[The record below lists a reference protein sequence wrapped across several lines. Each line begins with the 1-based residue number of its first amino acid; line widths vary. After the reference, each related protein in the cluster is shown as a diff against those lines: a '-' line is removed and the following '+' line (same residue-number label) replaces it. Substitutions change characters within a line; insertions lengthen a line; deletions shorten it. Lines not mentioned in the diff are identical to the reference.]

1 MAGWLTF
8 RDRRS
13 PLASGLCAAL
23 AFTFAGCDGKP
34 IPLLKLSDDEARP
47 LQLGIVADRRCE
59 PLENP
64 LDLFFPFES
73 FEPLRAALGRELGR
87 PVDFGLCFLFT
98 ADEYL
103 CDGLFDLAILSP
115 VQYANLPDRERF
127 PVLAL
132 ARDKHGRTVASG
144 LLVVA
149 GGGEIRSVA
158 DLRGKVVA
166 FGPPRDSRTHCAA
179 LRRLAELGIRPADL
193 APSPLPARGALKTL
207 PGSQEVACSVLE
219 GSSHAGWIDEGY
231 WEGLPESAAEAQGP
245 SRVTL
250 RVIDRTIAIPELLVV
265 GSSRLDASTRRRIEG
280 FLYTLGNRQPEVLR
294 PLGLSGFEPPGEE
307 VLAACARLAGAMVP

>member
-1 MAGWLTF
+1 MARRLTF
-8 RDRRS
+8 RGRRS
-13 PLASGLCAAL
+13 LLAPGACTAL
-23 AFTFAGCDGKP
+23 TFTFAGCAGKP
-34 IPLLKLSDDEARP
+34 IPLLKLSDEGARP

-64 LDLFFPFES
+64 LDLFFPFQS

-87 PVDFGLCFLFT
+87 PVNFGLCFLLT

-103 CDGLFDLAILSP
+103 CDGLFDLAILTP

-132 ARDKHGRTVASG
+132 ARDQQGRSAASG
-144 LLVVA
+144 LLVAA
-149 GGGEIRSVA
+149 GDGEIRSVA
-158 DLRGKVVA
+158 DLCGKVVA

-179 LRRLAELGIRPADL
+179 LLRLAELGIRPADL
-193 APSPLPARGALKTL
+193 APSPLPVPGALKSL
-207 PGSQEVACSVLE
+207 SGSHEVVCSVLD

-231 WEGLPESAAEAQGP
+231 WQGLPESAAEAGGP
-245 SRVTL
+245 SRAAL

-265 GSSRLDASTRRRIEG
+265 GSSRLEAPTRRRIEG
-280 FLYTLGNRQPEVLR
+280 FLYTLESRQPEVLR

-307 VLAACARLAGAMVP
+307 GLAACARLAGAVVP